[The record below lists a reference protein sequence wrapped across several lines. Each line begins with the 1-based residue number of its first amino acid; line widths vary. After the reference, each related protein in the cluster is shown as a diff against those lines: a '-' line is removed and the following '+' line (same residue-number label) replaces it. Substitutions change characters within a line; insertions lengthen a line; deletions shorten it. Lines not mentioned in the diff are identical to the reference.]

1 MSFLLV
7 VIDPPFHPSK
17 TLCFSLLL
25 EGAHAR
31 PAHLIDVFD
40 LFQRILAQSAQAG
53 LRADQ

>member
-1 MSFLLV
+1 LNFLLV